1 MVTRVNVLP
10 LHNKEVNK
18 KNSFICRCFKERFD
32 SFSNFWM
39 ENPKSMLVMFI
50 ICMLF
55 LVIIISSKKY
65 EDGSA

>member
-1 MVTRVNVLP
+1 MVTRINVLP
-10 LHNKEVNK
+10 IHNQEVDE

-55 LVIIISSKKY
+55 LVIIISSANY
-65 EDGSA
+65 DNGSN